1 MFGRSANLRL
11 MGFSDNLIKPEDF
24 KKYQSLRV
32 YVFHTSYNLKTSY
45 NEEPRPEYAPKKK
58 SVNKPRAASPPT
70 VATIQRGTL
79 PILLILIVVI
89 KK

>member
-1 MFGRSANLRL
+1 MFNYIQTVGLTFKSRLR
-11 MGFSDNLIKPEDF
+11 K
-24 KKYQSLRV
+24 
-32 YVFHTSYNLKTSY
+32 SYKD
-45 NEEPRPEYAPKKK
+45 EPRPEYEPKKN

-79 PILLILIVVI
+79 PISLILIIVI